1 MLPSDGFSD
10 LTDDSIL
17 LLGGCLSFVGRIRT
31 LFVYFAEKAEESVA
45 SPDDADNQDNGDKAL
60 QKSTQQTWQTVPE
73 RQIMYPES
81 YSYGQH
87 QCADDEEFLVP
98 DSGRGGYFY
107 QMSQLVY
114 LVGKEYAIQNQKG

>member
-1 MLPSDGFSD
+1 MAAFCCFWG
-10 LTDDSIL
+10 
-17 LLGGCLSFVGRIRT
+17 LSFVGRIRT
-31 LFVYFAEKAEESVA
+31 LFVYFAEKTEESVA
-45 SPDDADNQDNGDKAL
+45 SPDDADNQDNGDKAP
-60 QKSTQQTWQTVPE
+60 QKSTQQTRQTVPE

-114 LVGKEYAIQNQKG
+114 LVGKEYAIQNHKG